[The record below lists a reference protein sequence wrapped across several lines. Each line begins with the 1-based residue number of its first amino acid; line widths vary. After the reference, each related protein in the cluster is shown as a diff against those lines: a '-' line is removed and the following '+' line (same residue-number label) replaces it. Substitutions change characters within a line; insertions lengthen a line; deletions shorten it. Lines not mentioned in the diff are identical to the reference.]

1 MSQIRTKKGRIRV
14 TYCRARARGG
24 DSSKYAGGKV
34 RRRNRLLVAT
44 GREEDESGGRGEEEE
59 SGARFPKISRT
70 IPRVLSPTG
79 GTHKRAGARMSVTEG
94 RKTDE
99 REVRDVPVTVPRRS
113 GPSVADRT
121 ADEARRVLPI

>member
-1 MSQIRTKKGRIRV
+1 MHALAVAIRANTPE
-14 TYCRARARGG
+14 AEF
-24 DSSKYAGGKV
+24 AGEI
-34 RRRNRLLVAT
+34 ASWST
-44 GREEDESGGRGEEEE
+44 GREENESGGRGEEEE

-99 REVRDVPVTVPRRS
+99 REVRDVRETVPRRS
-113 GPSVADRT
+113 GPSVADRM
-121 ADEARRVLPI
+121 ADEARRVLPF